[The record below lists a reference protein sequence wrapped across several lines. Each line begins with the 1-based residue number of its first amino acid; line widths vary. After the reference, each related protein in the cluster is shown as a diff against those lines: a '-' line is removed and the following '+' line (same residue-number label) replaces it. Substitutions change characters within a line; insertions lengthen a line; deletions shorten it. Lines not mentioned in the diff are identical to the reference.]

1 MNKQQVLDAIA
12 HVYSELEES
21 QEQAQ
26 KNFETGMKLANENT
40 ALREQIEN
48 LHNTPKPLAFSE
60 RDNVPCTAELE
71 VKLQKLATYFTKRAK
86 ENKKRAER
94 EEQFAERKRAWT
106 NLSDAQEHDRSSYYF
121 SGKADTYERA
131 AAKLREA
138 LGETVPFGGA
148 SYTSVF
154 FDEAKNLI
162 TPPEFTSGTWPA
174 LFGGKPEEQW
184 IVERLFSGRD
194 DSSRYRAVRNRSKY
208 RAVRLE
214 EPKPE
219 QWIIE
224 YASKK
229 LGYQKIWHP
238 SHDSGLREIF
248 PSFAAAMKTINE
260 EDPKPNHIIR
270 RATKL
275 NN

>member
-174 LFGGKPEEQW
+174 LFGGKPEEPW

-194 DSSRYRAVRNRSKY
+194 DSSRY

>member
-21 QEQAQ
+21 QGQAQ
-26 KNFETGMKLANENT
+26 NNFETGMKLANENT

-60 RDNVPCTAELE
+60 KDNVPCTAELE

-86 ENKKRAER
+86 ENKKRAEH
-94 EEQFAERKRAWT
+94 EEQLAKRKRAWT
-106 NLSDAQEHDRSSYYF
+106 NLSAAQEHDCSSYYF

-138 LGETVPFGGA
+138 LGEPVSFQYGGA
-148 SYTSVF
+148 SYTHIF
-154 FDEAKNLI
+154 IDEAKNLI
-162 TPPEFTSGTWPA
+162 TPPEFLSGTWPA
-174 LFGGKPEEQW
+174 LFGGKPKEKWVVERDFEEGW
-184 IVERLFSGRD
+184 SRSMDYDGVYPSEAAAMRLFSGRD
-194 DSSRYRAVRNRSKY
+194 DSSKY

-214 EPKPE
+214 E
-219 QWIIE
+219 
-224 YASKK
+224 
-229 LGYQKIWHP
+229 
-238 SHDSGLREIF
+238 
-248 PSFAAAMKTINE
+248 
-260 EDPKPNHIIR
+260 KPNHIIR
-270 RATKL
+270 RATRI

>member
-26 KNFETGMKLANENT
+26 KNFETGMKLANENAT
-40 ALREQIEN
+40 LREQIEN

-162 TPPEFTSGTWPA
+162 TPPEFLSGTWPA
-174 LFGGKPEEQW
+174 LFGGKPEEQR
-184 IVERLFSGRD
+184 IVERNFEKGWSRSMDYDGVYPSEAAALRLFSGRD
-194 DSSRYRAVRNRSKY
+194 YSSRY

-238 SHDSGLREIF
+238 IG
-248 PSFAAAMKTINE
+248 AYGKT
-260 EDPKPNHIIR
+260 
-270 RATKL
+270 
-275 NN
+275 